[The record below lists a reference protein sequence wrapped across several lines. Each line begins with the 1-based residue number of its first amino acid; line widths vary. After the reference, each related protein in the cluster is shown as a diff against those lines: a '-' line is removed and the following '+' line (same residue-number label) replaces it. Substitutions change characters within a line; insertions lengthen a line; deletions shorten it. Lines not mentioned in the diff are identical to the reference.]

1 MLPMG
6 KTTQV
11 AADRAYDQTK
21 TVMPV
26 EVARGIYIEN
36 PPSAQ
41 ALKLMHLLIAKAGGG
56 MADEIQH
63 EMRMSALKHIEGIR
77 TPL

>member
-6 KTTQV
+6 KTLQV
-11 AADRAYDQTK
+11 AADRAYDPTK
-21 TVMPV
+21 TMLPA

-41 ALKLMHLLIAKAGGG
+41 ALKLMHLLIAKAGGR
-56 MADEIQH
+56 MQAEIFAC
-63 EMRMSALKHIEGIR
+63 RS
-77 TPL
+77 TP